1 MKKSFSFIG
10 PLALIL
16 TTGTAF
22 AQTTGP
28 TGKPIKM
35 GVVDMQ
41 RISQESLLGKSYATK
56 MDQLESEIR
65 SELTKRQN
73 QIAQIDASIKAL
85 QDELQKQSAI
95 LSADAVEKKQQ
106 EIVKKNRDRQ
116 ALAEDSQADIQRMQQ
131 AAQAKAQEF
140 QVEFNTKIQPIL
152 QVVGKEKGL
161 DFILDR
167 ATIVLVNTELDITRD
182 VIVKADDTEKAA
194 RPAAPAPKP
203 AETKPA
209 AAPAPKPA
217 ETKPSAAP
225 AAPGAAAPTVPAPAA
240 PPAPKPTPTPFL

>member
-1 MKKSFSFIG
+1 MKKLFPFIG
-10 PLALIL
+10 PLALTL
-16 TTGTAF
+16 AAGSAL
-22 AQTTGP
+22 AQTGP
-28 TGKPIKM
+28 TGKPTKM

-41 RISQESLLGKSYATK
+41 RISQESLLGKSYATR

-73 QIAQIDASIKAL
+73 QIAQIDAAVKTL

-131 AAQAKAQEF
+131 AAQQKAQEF

-152 QVVGKEKGL
+152 QAVGKEKGL

-167 ATIVLVNTELDITRD
+167 ATIVLINTELDITRD

-194 RPAAPAPKP
+194 RPAAAAPKP

-209 AAPAPKPA
+209 GAP
-217 ETKPSAAP
+217 AAP
-225 AAPGAAAPTVPAPAA
+225 AAPAPAA
-240 PPAPKPTPTPFL
+240 PAAPKPTPTPFQ